1 MLETSFGLSF
11 YMKSASKETS
21 IRYIYLRITVDGI
34 RKETSTKRTW
44 DISRWDA
51 KTERATG
58 NKEDARTLNH
68 FLDTMEMKISKYK
81 TDLLYTEKSISAQR
95 IIDFVLGR
103 VTSKA
108 MLLEEFQKHNEEMLA
123 LVPQDYALATHKRYE
138 TARFHAVA
146 FVKYKY
152 ATDVIEFRDLDYE
165 FIISYELYL
174 KTVKNCVNNST
185 LKYIACMKKVVNRAI
200 DKNIIAQDPFRA
212 FKRRVTKTVKR
223 PLTANELRTLEQV
236 TITTPRLETV
246 RDIFV
251 FQCYTGLAYIDAYQ
265 LRKADIKTG
274 IDGAQWIMSARQKTG
289 NQTNIPLLPKAL
301 EIIDKYKEHPLC
313 HSRESVLPVSSNQK
327 MNAYLKEIAGL
338 CGFDCEL
345 NTHKARRTFGST
357 VTLNND
363 VPIHVV
369 KEMLGHSSIRQTESY
384 AITAEQTVGRQMKRL
399 GGKLA
404 KKSATLPE
412 EGIALISKLEQELK
426 ELKSKYGLTLESN
439 LSMRLLSNVD
449 FTAYERMIGRP
460 VIDVANDLEVLEILM
475 IGR

>member
-1 MLETSFGLSF
+1 
-11 YMKSASKETS
+11 MKPPKKETS

-44 DISRWDA
+44 DVQRWDP
-51 KTERATG
+51 KVERAIG

-68 FLDTMEMKISKYK
+68 FLDALVTNINKYK
-81 TDLLYTEKSISAQR
+81 MDLMYTEKTISAQR
-95 IIDFVLGR
+95 ILDFVLGR

-108 MLLEEFQKHNEEMLA
+108 MLLEEFKKHNDEMLA

-152 ATDVIEFRDLDYE
+152 TTDDIEFRDLDYD

-185 LKYIACMKKVVNRAI
+185 LKYIACMKKVINRAI

-223 PLTANELRTLEQV
+223 PLTASELRTLEQI
-236 TITTPRLETV
+236 TIASPRLQTV
-246 RDIFV
+246 RDIFI

-265 LRKADIKTG
+265 LRKSDIKTG
-274 IDGAQWIMSARQKTG
+274 IDGAKWIMSERQKTG
-289 NQTNIPLLPKAL
+289 NVTNVPLLPKAL
-301 EIIDKYKEHPLC
+301 ELIEKYKDHPLC
-313 HSRESVLPVSSNQK
+313 ISRGAVLPVSSNQK
-327 MNAYLKEIAGL
+327 MNAYLKEIADL
-338 CGFDCEL
+338 CGFDSEL

-369 KEMLGHSSIRQTESY
+369 KEMLGHQSIRQTESY
-384 AITAEQTVGRQMKRL
+384 AITAEQTIGREMKEL
-399 GGKLA
+399 GSKLRTS
-404 KKSATLPE
+404 KEGISE
-412 EGIALISKLEQELK
+412 EGKAMISQLEKELIALK
-426 ELKSKYGLTLESN
+426 EKFGL
-439 LSMRLLSNVD
+439 
-449 FTAYERMIGRP
+449 A
-460 VIDVANDLEVLEILM
+460 
-475 IGR
+475 

>member
-11 YMKSASKETS
+11 FMKPPKKETS
-21 IRYIYLRITVDGI
+21 IRYIYLRITVDGV

-44 DISRWDA
+44 DISRWDP
-51 KTERATG
+51 KTERAIG

-68 FLDTMEMKISKYK
+68 FLDAMVTRINQFKM
-81 TDLLYTEKSISAQR
+81 DLMYTERTISAQR

-103 VTSKA
+103 VTSRA
-108 MLLEEFQKHNEEMLA
+108 MLLEEFKKHNDEMLA
-123 LVPQDYALATHKRYE
+123 LVPMDYALATHKRYE

-152 ATDVIEFRDLDYE
+152 AADDIEFRDLDYE

-185 LKYIACMKKVVNRAI
+185 LKYIACMKKVINRAI

-223 PLTANELRTLEQV
+223 PLTASELRTLEQV
-236 TITTPRLETV
+236 TITTLRLETV

-265 LRKADIKTG
+265 LRKTDIKTG
-274 IDGAQWIMSARQKTG
+274 IDGAQWIMSERQKTG
-289 NQTNIPLLPKAL
+289 NVTNVPLLPKAL
-301 EIIDKYKEHPLC
+301 ELIEKYKDHPLC
-313 HSRESVLPVSSNQK
+313 VLRGSVMPVTSNQK
-327 MNAYLKEIAGL
+327 MNAYLKEIADL

-369 KEMLGHSSIRQTESY
+369 KEMLGHQSIRQTESY
-384 AITAEQTVGRQMKRL
+384 AITAEQTIGRDMKEL
-399 GGKLA
+399 GNKLETGKA
-404 KKSATLPE
+404 IPR
-412 EGIALISKLEQELK
+412 EGLEIISKLEKELRELK
-426 ELKSKYGLTLESN
+426 ERFGIS
-439 LSMRLLSNVD
+439 
-449 FTAYERMIGRP
+449 
-460 VIDVANDLEVLEILM
+460 
-475 IGR
+475 

>member
-1 MLETSFGLSF
+1 
-11 YMKSASKETS
+11 MKTASKETTM
-21 IRYIYLRITVDGI
+21 RYIYLRVTVDGV

-44 DISRWDA
+44 DIQRWDP
-51 KTERATG
+51 KTERAIG

-68 FLDTMEMKISKYK
+68 FLDAMVTRINQFKM
-81 TDLLYTEKSISAQR
+81 DLMYTERTISAQR

-108 MLLEEFQKHNEEMLA
+108 MLLEEFKKHNDEMLS

-138 TARFHAVA
+138 TARFHAIA

-152 ATDVIEFRDLDYE
+152 AADDIEFRDLDYD

-174 KTVKNCVNNST
+174 KTVKNCVNNSA
-185 LKYIACMKKVVNRAI
+185 LKYIACMKKVINRAI

-212 FKRRVTKTVKR
+212 FKRKITKTLKR
-223 PLTANELRTLEQV
+223 PLTASELRTLEQV

-274 IDGAQWIMSARQKTG
+274 IDGAQWIMSERQKTG
-289 NQTNIPLLPKAL
+289 NVTNIPLLPKAL
-301 EIIDKYKEHPLC
+301 EIIDRYKNHPLC
-313 HSRESVLPVSSNQK
+313 LSRGAVLPVASNQK
-327 MNAYLKEIAGL
+327 MNAYLKEIAEL

-369 KEMLGHSSIRQTESY
+369 KEMLGHQSIRQTESY
-384 AITAEQTVGRQMKRL
+384 AITAEQTIGREMKEL
-399 GGKLA
+399 GIKLGKSKQA
-404 KKSATLPE
+404 IPQ
-412 EGIALISKLEQELK
+412 EGIEMISKLEKELK
-426 ELKSKYGLTLESN
+426 ELKQRYGL
-439 LSMRLLSNVD
+439 R
-449 FTAYERMIGRP
+449 
-460 VIDVANDLEVLEILM
+460 
-475 IGR
+475 

>member
-11 YMKSASKETS
+11 FLKSSQKKSDT
-21 IRYIYLRITVDGI
+21 RFIYLRVTVDGVP
-34 RKETSTKRTW
+34 KETSTKRKW
-44 DISRWDA
+44 EASRWDA
-51 KTERATG
+51 KAERAAG
-58 NKEDARTLNH
+58 NKEDARILNQ
-68 FLDTMEMKISKYK
+68 FLDLMETKINQYK
-81 TDLLYTEKSISAQR
+81 MDLMYTEKTISAQR

-108 MLLEEFQKHNEEMLA
+108 MLLEEFKKHNDEMLA
-123 LVPQDYALATHKRYE
+123 LVPMDYALATQKRYE
-138 TARFHAVA
+138 TARFHAIA

-152 ATDVIEFRDLDYE
+152 AADDIEFRDLDYE

-185 LKYIACMKKVVNRAI
+185 LKYIACMKKVINRAI
-200 DKNIIAQDPFRA
+200 DKSIIAQDPFRA

-223 PLTANELRTLEQV
+223 PLTASELRTLEQV

-265 LRKADIKTG
+265 LRKTDIKTG
-274 IDGAQWIMSARQKTG
+274 IDGAKWIISERQKTG
-289 NQTNIPLLPKAL
+289 NVTNVPLLPKAL
-301 EIIDKYKEHPLC
+301 ELIDKYKEHPLC
-313 HSRESVLPVSSNQK
+313 ISRGSVMPVTSNQK
-327 MNAYLKEIAGL
+327 MNAYLKEIADL

-369 KEMLGHSSIRQTESY
+369 KEMLGHQSIRQTESY
-384 AITAEQTVGRQMKRL
+384 AITAEQTIGREMKELGSKLGTYKPLISEDGMAMISRLEKEIEELKRL
-399 GGKLA
+399 
-404 KKSATLPE
+404 
-412 EGIALISKLEQELK
+412 IRIQ
-426 ELKSKYGLTLESN
+426 
-439 LSMRLLSNVD
+439 
-449 FTAYERMIGRP
+449 
-460 VIDVANDLEVLEILM
+460 
-475 IGR
+475 

>member
-1 MLETSFGLSF
+1 MLESSFGLNF
-11 YMKSASKETS
+11 FLKTPRNKSN
-21 IRYIYLRITVDGI
+21 IRYIHLRIIVDGI
-34 RKETSTKRTW
+34 PKETSTKRKW
-44 DISRWDA
+44 DLTRWDT
-51 KTERATG
+51 KTERAIG

-68 FLDTMEMKISKYK
+68 FLDTMEMKINKFK
-81 TDLLYTEKSISAQR
+81 TDLMYTEKSISAQR

-108 MLLEEFQKHNEEMLA
+108 MLLEEFKKHNDEMLA

-152 ATDVIEFRDLDYE
+152 AADDIEFRDLDYD

-185 LKYIACMKKVVNRAI
+185 LKYIACMKKVINRAI

-223 PLTANELRTLEQV
+223 PLTASELRTLEQ
-236 TITTPRLETV
+236 IAIGTPRLETV

-265 LRKADIKTG
+265 LRKTDIKTG
-274 IDGAQWIMSARQKTG
+274 IDGAQWIMSERQKTG
-289 NQTNIPLLPKAL
+289 NVTNVPLLPKAL
-301 EIIDKYKEHPLC
+301 ELIAKYKDHPLC
-313 HSRESVLPVSSNQK
+313 LSRGAVLPVASNQK
-327 MNAYLKEIAGL
+327 MNAYLKEIADL

-369 KEMLGHSSIRQTESY
+369 KEMLGHQSIRQTESY
-384 AITAEQTVGRQMKRL
+384 AITAEQTVGREMKEL
-399 GGKLA
+399 GSKLGNGKPVI
-404 KKSATLPE
+404 PE
-412 EGIALISKLEQELK
+412 EGMAMISKLEKELRELK
-426 ELKSKYGLTLESN
+426 EKFGML
-439 LSMRLLSNVD
+439 
-449 FTAYERMIGRP
+449 
-460 VIDVANDLEVLEILM
+460 
-475 IGR
+475 